1 MMRQSSKSSRHLG
14 RAGLGWKAT
23 VTSCYRWKVSTSA
36 RKNMSVN
43 CFGKLAKGDN
53 TATAFDC
60 SMRGPPIID
69 WEPSLMSE
77 ILYCQQSPPCFWTL
91 ALSRWVSIVVVMWRC
106 YWFNW
111 MSVFASV
118 CPGEI
123 TRTLHY
129 FPIVPSWGPA
139 PPRHH
144 YWWKRTFAKLPT
156 SAFVLVSLVCQFKIY
171 LPLTVGGLTHSFSI
185 MS

>member
-1 MMRQSSKSSRHLG
+1 MMMRQSSKSSRHLG

-23 VTSCYRWKVSTSA
+23 MTSCYRWKVSTSA

-43 CFGKLAKGDN
+43 GFGKLAKGDN

-60 SMRGPPIID
+60 SIRWPPIID
-69 WEPSLMSE
+69 WGHLSFYIAIRVPRASE
-77 ILYCQQSPPCFWTL
+77 HW
-91 ALSRWVSIVVVMWRC
+91 RWVSIVVAMWRC

-111 MSVFASV
+111 MSVFARV

-144 YWWKRTFAKLPT
+144 YRVKRTFAKFEI
-156 SAFVLVSLVCQFKIY
+156 AY
-171 LPLTVGGLTHSFSI
+171 
-185 MS
+185 